1 MMNKLYTN
9 IQVLAFIEP
18 FSQIKDRYL
27 HVVNLTIHVIECTLL
42 PRLFW

>member
-1 MMNKLYTN
+1 MNKLYTN
-9 IQVLAFIEP
+9 IQVLAFIEL

-27 HVVNLTIHVIECTLL
+27 DAVNLTIHVIECTLL